1 MLSNRKIKLPPQHLG
16 LIPFRTPWI
25 NPEFEAN
32 LLNINKKG
40 LLFVEQPSDFS
51 LSFPLGGVSGSPLE
65 HLEVI
70 LAIIREVY
78 TKK

>member
-1 MLSNRKIKLPPQHLG
+1 VFKRG
-16 LIPFRTPWI
+16 LTFKDGAFRTFWI
-25 NPEFEAN
+25 NLEFKAN

-40 LLFVEQPSDFS
+40 LLFVEQPFDFS
-51 LSFPLGGVSGSPLE
+51 LDFPSGGVSGSPLE

-78 TKK
+78 NKK